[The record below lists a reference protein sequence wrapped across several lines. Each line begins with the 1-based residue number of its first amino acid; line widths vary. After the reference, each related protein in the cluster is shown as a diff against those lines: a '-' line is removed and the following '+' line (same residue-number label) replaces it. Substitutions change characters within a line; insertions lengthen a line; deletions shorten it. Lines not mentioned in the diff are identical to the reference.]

1 MEYFLFFS
9 ILTGLIIVYAL
20 VSTRATMHLYY
31 MIPLTLACSVGIYIY
46 YSDILGYPTR
56 SLGVEKF
63 ELIGYTSTDTEIF
76 MWVFHKDDLKP
87 RAYEFDYDVEKHA
100 ELERAMDKKAAG
112 QVVQGE
118 FTEEE
123 GDMVDMSA
131 FGTNKSKDAD
141 FVLYDINVRDLLP
154 PKDYTKGPDSLE
166 RYIPTDDASVG
177 P

>member
-20 VSTRATMHLYY
+20 VSTRATAHLYY
-31 MIPLTLACSVGIYIY
+31 MIPLTLACSVGIYLY

-56 SLGVEKF
+56 SLGVEQF
-63 ELIGYTSTDTEIF
+63 ELVSYTSTDEEIF
-76 MWVFHKDDLKP
+76 MWVLHKDDTKP

-100 ELERAMDKKAAG
+100 ELQRAMDKKAAG

-118 FTEEE
+118 FTEDESAT
-123 GDMVDMSA
+123 VDVTA
-131 FGTNKSKDAD
+131 FGTAKSADAD
-141 FVLYDINVRDLLP
+141 FVLYDINIRDILP
-154 PKDYTKGPDSLE
+154 PKDYSKSPDSLE
-166 RYIPTDDASVG
+166 RYIPTDDGNEG